1 MTSEPTAVGFV
12 GLGTMGFP
20 MAANLI
26 SKLPKGSKMYV
37 YDISAASVTKFEAQ
51 HPQQVVPCNSAKEVT
66 EKSVSG
72 SQVSTLAHPDRRQDS
87 SCC

>member
-26 SKLPKGSKMYV
+26 SKLPPGSKMYV
-37 YDISAASVTKFEAQ
+37 YDISADSVAKFTAQ
-51 HPQQVVPCNSAKEVT
+51 HPEQVVPCNSAKEVT
-66 EKSVSG
+66 ENSVS
-72 SQVSTLAHPDRRQDS
+72 VHPP
-87 SCC
+87 

>member
-1 MTSEPTAVGFV
+1 MASEPVSVGFV

-37 YDISAASVTKFEAQ
+37 YDISVDSVSKFKAQ
-51 HPQQVVPCNSAKEVT
+51 HPEEVVPCDSAKEVT
-66 EKSVSG
+66 EQSVSDQR
-72 SQVSTLAHPDRRQDS
+72 SLRTINIRRGR
-87 SCC
+87 